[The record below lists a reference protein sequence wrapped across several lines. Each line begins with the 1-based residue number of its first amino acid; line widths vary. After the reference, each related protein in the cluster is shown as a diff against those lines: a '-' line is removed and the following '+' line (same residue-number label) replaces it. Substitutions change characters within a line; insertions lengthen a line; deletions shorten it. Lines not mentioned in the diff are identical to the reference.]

1 MALVSVT
8 NVLVLDNPTAFA
20 NPFAFEITFECIQVG
35 ASRIGECFPQLAL
48 VDRRVIGSR
57 ARRVRSVSQELED
70 DLEWKLIYVGSAD
83 DEEMDQTLEEV
94 MDGPVPVGVNKFV
107 FHSPAPEAHTISED
121 VLVGVTVILITCS
134 YRDMEFVR
142 VGYYVNNEYF
152 HNPPVLPGPGAP
164 PLPPPVDA
172 EARAAQAAAQAQAMP
187 PPAPT
192 AEQLAAAGGDAAAAH
207 AAAAEAYVR
216 AAADAARAQAQA
228 ENAAARPQPVDPEQV
243 PRPVDVTRLYR
254 NILADRPRVTRFP
267 IDWGTAD
274 ATAPPDANGGSPAA
288 MATSPEAAKP
298 GAHEGGVA
306 VAHDAATILAVQRA
320 TAENLP
326 LGPGEWQAGD
336 LS

>member
-35 ASRIGECFPQLAL
+35 ASRIGECFPPLAL

-94 MDGPVPVGVNKFV
+94 MVGPVPVGVNKFV

-142 VGYYVNNEYF
+142 VGYYVNNE
-152 HNPPVLPGPGAP
+152 AP
-164 PLPPPVDA
+164 EG
-172 EARAAQAAAQAQAMP
+172 EAPSKANVTR
-187 PPAPT
+187 T
-192 AEQLAAAGGDAAAAH
+192 LLAEQ
-207 AAAAEAYVR
+207 
-216 AAADAARAQAQA
+216 
-228 ENAAARPQPVDPEQV
+228 
-243 PRPVDVTRLYR
+243 
-254 NILADRPRVTRFP
+254 PRVTRVD
-267 IDWGTAD
+267 IDWG
-274 ATAPPDANGGSPAA
+274 
-288 MATSPEAAKP
+288 EA
-298 GAHEGGVA
+298 
-306 VAHDAATILAVQRA
+306 
-320 TAENLP
+320 
-326 LGPGEWQAGD
+326 
-336 LS
+336 